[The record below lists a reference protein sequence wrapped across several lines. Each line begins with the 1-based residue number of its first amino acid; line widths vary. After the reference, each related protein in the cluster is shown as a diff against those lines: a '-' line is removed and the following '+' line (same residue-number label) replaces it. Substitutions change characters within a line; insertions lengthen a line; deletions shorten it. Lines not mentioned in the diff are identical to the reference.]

1 MSANKV
7 STLPAI
13 AGEGLAADAVAFC
26 AKRKET
32 RSGRRKRQVGGD
44 HFGGLIS
51 AAERQPLVR
60 TSIMSSIGLIKLV
73 EVVTSSAALVI

>member
-26 AKRKET
+26 AKRKDI
-32 RSGRRKRQVGGD
+32 RSGRRKRQVGGG
-44 HFGGLIS
+44 HYGGLIS
-51 AAERQPLVR
+51 VEERQPLVR
-60 TSIMSSIGLIKLV
+60 TSIMSSRGLVKLV
-73 EVVTSSAALVI
+73 EVTTSSAAFVM